1 MSNKELAHVLIDKIP
16 DSKVV
21 EILNFMLFIYDKTQN
36 EFENLLSVSENTLY
50 FWDNEDDEIW
60 NNV

>member
-36 EFENLLSVSENTLY
+36 EFDNLLSVSENTLG